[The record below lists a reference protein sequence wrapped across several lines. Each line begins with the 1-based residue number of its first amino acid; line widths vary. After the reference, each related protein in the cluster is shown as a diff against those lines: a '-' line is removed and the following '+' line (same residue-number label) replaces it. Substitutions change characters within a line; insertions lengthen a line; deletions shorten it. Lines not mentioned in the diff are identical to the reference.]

1 MPGGAAVSK
10 PSQITGVYQ
19 LNEHERIQFTV
30 TIQGVPYPDAIAE
43 AKATV
48 LHLMHDELA
57 DVMKQNQYIEAPIE
71 GEQ

>member
-19 LNEHERIQFTV
+19 LSEHERIQFTI
-30 TIQGVPYPDAIAE
+30 TIQGHNYPDELAE

-48 LHLMHDELA
+48 LALMHDELA
-57 DVMKQNQYIEAPIE
+57 DVITQFEYSTTE
-71 GEQ
+71 GTE

>member
-1 MPGGAAVSK
+1 MSK

-19 LNEHERIQFTV
+19 LGEHERIQFTV

-48 LHLMHDELA
+48 LALMHEELA
-57 DVMKQNQYIEAPIE
+57 DVMKQNQYIEAQGDE
-71 GEQ
+71 

>member
-1 MPGGAAVSK
+1 MSR

-19 LNEHERIQFTV
+19 LAEHERIQFTV
-30 TIQGVPYPDAIAE
+30 TIQGHNYPDELAE

-57 DVMKQNQYIEAPIE
+57 DVMTQTVADVTE
-71 GEQ
+71 GTE